1 MIKECKYL
9 NQYEIYKLRQDL
21 MTINTDLF
29 NDTLSVKI
37 STQVNDIINQEK
49 GDNLEENL
57 GNIFIYEFGRKALSI
72 PREFFYKQINV
83 YGLTIYEINGIN
95 FSLFQNDEFNIIYDN
110 IVDKKEDAIPKI
122 VKFFKI
128 LINKNAGLYI

>member
-1 MIKECKYL
+1 MIKEYKYL

-29 NDTLSVKI
+29 YDTLSAKI
-37 STQVNDIINQEK
+37 STKVNDIINQEK
-49 GDNLEENL
+49 GDNLEDNL
-57 GNIFIYEFGRKALSI
+57 RNIFIYEFGWKASSI

-83 YGLTIYEINGIN
+83 NGLTID

-110 IVDKKEDAIPKI
+110 IVDKKEDAFQIRH
-122 VKFFKI
+122 F
-128 LINKNAGLYI
+128 